1 MLTPDAPQ
9 ARRRALAA
17 AVVTHATAIEMDV
30 AGAVELGCRV
40 PRAVNA
46 MPTELRRWAALIERT
61 RS

>member
-1 MLTPDAPQ
+1 MPNLDDPIR
-9 ARRRALAA
+9 RRRALAA

-46 MPTELRRWAALIERT
+46 IPTELRRWAAQIERT